1 MQLMTWYKNG
11 PLVTSTK
18 YSEYLNFEAKLRMLN
33 IIVQFSPS
41 FQLISICNFLSPSFL
56 IN

>member
-1 MQLMTWYKNG
+1 MTWYKNG